1 MPPVT
6 KEHALIPTTEFIKN
20 LNVVYEEVLDQVEP
34 EQFVIR
40 EETPQVAHEIVEI
53 EEEED
58 QFLLDFDMP
67 ISGKTEDL
75 ATTETV
81 VHSLEDIEVNDPV
94 NVIPVTEVNEDG
106 ITKYSLDDYME
117 IEEQLNTATPVARS
131 ENLEQQVAEDE
142 IELIT
147 KEQPVSEVQQEVT
160 TDEEIDITE
169 LPINEVMK
177 LRAEERKRKMHAYNY
192 KFKNSHR
199 LEEIEKKPAFQRQ
212 GVELDELPTDSD
224 RSRTTVNIDEN
235 DDIQLR
241 GNNNSFLHD
250 NVD

>member
-1 MPPVT
+1 
-6 KEHALIPTTEFIKN
+6 
-20 LNVVYEEVLDQVEP
+20 
-34 EQFVIR
+34 
-40 EETPQVAHEIVEI
+40 
-53 EEEED
+53 
-58 QFLLDFDMP
+58 
-67 ISGKTEDL
+67 
-75 ATTETV
+75 
-81 VHSLEDIEVNDPV
+81 
-94 NVIPVTEVNEDG
+94 
-106 ITKYSLDDYME
+106 
-117 IEEQLNTATPVARS
+117 
-131 ENLEQQVAEDE
+131 
-142 IELIT
+142 
-147 KEQPVSEVQQEVT
+147 
-160 TDEEIDITE
+160 
-169 LPINEVMK
+169 MK